1 MPRRIDHDGR
11 RRDVAEI
18 TCTLIASHGFEW
30 ATVRRVAQAARCS
43 TKVVSHYFNPAH
55 ALSYGVIGNGG
66 KQGALSEYMVIAR
79 ADADAAIIPVSS
91 SLPAELAALA
101 EPLAVGLHAV
111 NRAEVTSRQHVAVL
125 GVGCIG
131 MSIIAGLRARG
142 IDDIIAVDVSPM
154 RLEAARRL
162 DARSVIHATTENV
175 RERLES
181 LHGKE
186 YAFGMLPAVSTDI
199 YFDTAAS
206 AHVLRDTISMARRQA
221 LIVYVG
227 LYTGDVS
234 LDLMQA
240 LHREVDLRAAVAYED
255 EFSEALQL
263 LGEPMI
269 EFEAM
274 ISHRFPLEQFGAAFG
289 IAKDPRATRAIAV
302 ARAVVTTQTHEEN
315 RSCPSSSSPA
325 GIHVLSTAMSSSGSS
340 AV

>member
-1 MPRRIDHDGR
+1 MKQVNLHGCNDVRVDDVQPPRCADG
-11 RRDVAEI
+11 DV
-18 TCTLIASHGFEW
+18 LIAVEACGICGSDLHYVACGGALFSSTIPMALGHEF
-30 ATVRRVAQAARCS
+30 AGVIADPGGSGLEKGQRV
-43 TKVVSHYFNPAH
+43 VVNPAH

-66 KQGALSEYMVIAR
+66 KQGALSEYIVIAR
-79 ADADAAIIPVSS
+79 ADANAAIIPVSS

-199 YFDTAAS
+199 YFDTTAS
-206 AHVLRDTISMARRQA
+206 AHVLRDTISMARRRA

-227 LYTGDVS
+227 IYAGDVS

-255 EFSEALQL
+255 EFAEALQL
-263 LGEPMI
+263 LGDSML

-274 ISHRFPLEQFGAAFG
+274 ISHRFPLEQFGTAFG
-289 IAKDPRATRAIAV
+289 IAKDPRA
-302 ARAVVTTQTHEEN
+302 
-315 RSCPSSSSPA
+315 
-325 GIHVLSTAMSSSGSS
+325 STKVMITCSQKQ
-340 AV
+340 